1 MGSTTPLLNYGFG
14 LQASWKGLSFFADF
28 QGVAGVTMSLLD
40 SPLYQPLANNSTIS
54 ITYLG
59 REIPWTPENADRA
72 TMPRLTT
79 QSGENNF
86 RSNSLYYRDGSF
98 LKLRNIG
105 ISYTIPRSI
114 LRICDATVSLNATN
128 LFSADTIQFA
138 DPEQLGANYPT
149 TRVFWA
155 GVKFNF

>member
-1 MGSTTPLLNYGFG
+1 MAKNNGKPKGKLV
-14 LQASWKGLSFFADF
+14 WKILC
-28 QGVAGVTMSLLD
+28 GVFTFLFVFLMIAG
-40 SPLYQPLANNSTIS
+40 PIANNYTIS
-54 ITYLG
+54 LTYLN
-59 REIPWTPENADRA
+59 REIPWTPETADTA

-86 RSNSLYYRDGSF
+86 RSGSQWYRDGSF
-98 LKLRNIG
+98 LKLRNVG
-105 ISYTIPRSI
+105 ISYNIPRS
-114 LRICDATVSLNATN
+114 LLKICDATVSLTGTN
-128 LFSADTIQFA
+128 LFSADNIRFA